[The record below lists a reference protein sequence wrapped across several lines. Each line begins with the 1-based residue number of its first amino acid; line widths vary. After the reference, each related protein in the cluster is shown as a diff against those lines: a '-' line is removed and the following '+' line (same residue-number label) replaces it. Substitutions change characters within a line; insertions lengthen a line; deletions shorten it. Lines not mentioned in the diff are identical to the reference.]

1 MTSHGRREA
10 DAGGRALPRTA
21 GLHRSHATAVEC
33 RGPDALARH
42 YACTRD
48 AATLTALVEL
58 CAPLVL
64 GTASAYRTPGLRDDL
79 VQEGFLGLLRAI
91 DRYDPS
97 RGTPF
102 VAFAR
107 YFIRGGISHY
117 VRDHR
122 WILRPPRSAK
132 RPPRTLSLDA
142 ERAGGPERESPPALG
157 PVRREDT
164 CWDDRVVLID
174 ALMALGPLPRA
185 VVFYSHFVGLTQV
198 EVAGRIGISQ
208 KHVSRLLAG
217 ALIRLRSV
225 LACGGETAGRPTPR
239 PPRSAPS
246 DPGRP

>member
-10 DAGGRALPRTA
+10 GAGGRALPRTA
-21 GLHRSHATAVEC
+21 GLHRARSTAGEC
-33 RGPDALARH
+33 RGPDALAQH

-48 AATLTALVEL
+48 AATRSALVEL
-58 CAPLVL
+58 CTPLVL

-102 VAFAR
+102 VTFAR

-122 WILRPPRSAK
+122 WIMRPPRSQE
-132 RPPRTLSLDA
+132 RPPQTLSLDA
-142 ERAGGPERESPPALG
+142 EWAGPHRGSAPVVGS
-157 PVRREDT
+157 VRRKDT

-174 ALMALGPLPRA
+174 ALTALGPLPRA

-198 EVAGRIGISQ
+198 EVADRIGISQ
-208 KHVSRLLAG
+208 KHVSRVLAG
-217 ALIRLRSV
+217 ALLRLRNMLTDYPAS
-225 LACGGETAGRPTPR
+225 
-239 PPRSAPS
+239 SS
-246 DPGRP
+246 